1 MMGSWQ
7 FIYNLESSHAGS
19 LTSTCRFQKLRQ
31 EHPLPVGRWHL
42 SQRATSK
49 ARHLAMAQKCLTFG
63 YQGVRSCL
71 DCLAIIGNDE
81 WKIIVM
87 KYHIISYYIMIITHF
102 EVAISPILWVSRCAG
117 PLAAT
122 GAKWQIRHG
131 HHKHQWKPEVLGET
145 WGSPV
150 GEPSWRPDQ
159 MAKFGSWYHRIIVV
173 RSRITVNL
181 PCYPCFIMLSWYFL
195 LNITDACFRGH
206 TCYWSCYV
214 NNVLVTLTRVIAD
227 SWFNWEFLVDI
238 DWLHKICV
246 IHFQYCNTLN
256 APNETLA

>member
-1 MMGSWQ
+1 
-7 FIYNLESSHAGS
+7 
-19 LTSTCRFQKLRQ
+19 
-31 EHPLPVGRWHL
+31 
-42 SQRATSK
+42 
-49 ARHLAMAQKCLTFG
+49 
-63 YQGVRSCL
+63 
-71 DCLAIIGNDE
+71 
-81 WKIIVM
+81 
-87 KYHIISYYIMIITHF
+87 MIITHF
-102 EVAISPILWVSRCAG
+102 ISFWSGDLSNFLGVKMCQQIFEQPIPGHWR
-117 PLAAT
+117 PLEPSGRSGT
-122 GAKWQIRHG
+122 G
-131 HHKHQWKPEVLGET
+131 T
-145 WGSPV
+145 TSTSGSQRSLEKRGRTV
-150 GEPSWRPDQ
+150 GEPSWRPDK

-206 TCYWSCYV
+206 KCYWSCYV